1 MEDHARLGLGKD
13 LAHAVR
19 VLDVGHARDDVG
31 NLVLT
36 QPLINLEQVVLGMVD
51 QRQTRRREAA
61 DLPHEL

>member
-31 NLVLT
+31 NLVLA
-36 QPLINLEQVVLGMVD
+36 QPLINLEEVVLGMVD
-51 QRQTRRREAA
+51 QRQARRRESA